1 MKNLKVVSF
10 VGVDEQTDLDA
21 LASFESDIDCEWSV
35 LYSDSKSEEK
45 HTRYPSYDFCKK
57 FIDNKGDNRPY
68 IRSLHLCG
76 SVIDR
81 YLKQETDVMK
91 LCENTLRIQLN
102 LNIKNYPDYDK
113 LSDNILEVLAKHHH
127 KIILQENKTKEKFMQ
142 CFLSKQNPG
151 MSINLLRDSS
161 GGFGRE
167 ITKVTAPDDKYVTGY
182 AGGINP
188 TNVARI
194 VKLIDDSNLNNRPYY
209 IDMESGVRENNVF
222 SIEKC
227 KQVINNLL

>member
-1 MKNLKVVSF
+1 MKNLKIVSF
-10 VGVDEQTDLDA
+10 VGVDEQTDLDK
-21 LASFESDIDCEWSV
+21 LAAFESGIDCEWSV

-45 HTRYPSYDFCKK
+45 HIRYPSYKFCEDFFKDK
-57 FIDNKGDNRPY
+57 RKPF

-81 YLKQETDVMK
+81 YLKQEPDVMN
-91 LCENTLRIQLN
+91 LCNGPFRIQLN

-113 LSDNILEVLAKHHH
+113 LSDNILEVINKYAH
-127 KIILQENKTKEKFMQ
+127 KVILQQNKTKEKFMQ

-151 MSINLLRDSS
+151 MSVNLLRDSS

-167 ITKVTAPDDKYVTGY
+167 ITKVTAPDEKYVTGY

-188 TNVARI
+188 TNVANI
-194 VKLIDDSNLNNRPYY
+194 VKLIEESNVNNRPYY
-209 IDMESGVRENNVF
+209 IDMESGVRENNIF

-227 KQVINNLL
+227 EQVIKNLL